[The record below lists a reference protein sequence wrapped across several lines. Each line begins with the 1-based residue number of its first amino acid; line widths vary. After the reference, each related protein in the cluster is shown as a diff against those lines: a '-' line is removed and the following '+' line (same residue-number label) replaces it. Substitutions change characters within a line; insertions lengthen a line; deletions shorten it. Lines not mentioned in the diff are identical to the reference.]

1 MEEEGEFNPKALLM
15 FAKPLVGN
23 DVTLGGSSFE
33 LFPGSGGTFTCVR
46 GLLRLSL
53 DSTFRVML
61 EICSS

>member
-1 MEEEGEFNPKALLM
+1 MDEEEEFNPKVLLM

-23 DVTLGGSSFE
+23 DVTLGSSSSDMH
-33 LFPGSGGTFTCVR
+33 PGSRGTFTCVR

-53 DSTFRVML
+53 DSTFRLML